1 MTRNGRGKHHILRPR
16 PYSFCSGGF
25 SLLPSSVLSARIT
38 SCTCASNFC
47 VSCSHPVKSA
57 ATRDS
62 TGLALPLVHFPQQIP
77 VQVQRNHRQ
86 HFSLALFHQ
95 FAFFGKRAINLIV
108 HPPARQRVPR
118 ATQQHLV
125 PQPNPAVY
133 LFVNVIA
140 RQHLLLIQPA
150 PHAPSLQRIM
160 QPPREELVRVGVA
173 DEARV
178 ILNRTSHYRPDVGN
192 KLLRHPT
199 SAQKNLGYL
208 ALRLNNSFQ
217 SESRRTPV
225 RAAI

>member
-57 ATRDS
+57 ASRDS

-77 VQVQRNHRQ
+77 VQVQRNHLQ

-108 HPPARQRVPR
+108 HPPTRQRVPR

-133 LFVNVIA
+133 LFVNVTA
-140 RQHLLLIQPA
+140 RQHLLLIHPA
-150 PHAPSLQRIM
+150 PHIRAEKPQVSCPSTEQRFPIRESTD
-160 QPPREELVRVGVA
+160 PSASSYLGPRPRLGRGF
-173 DEARV
+173 
-178 ILNRTSHYRPDVGN
+178 RT
-192 KLLRHPT
+192 LRR
-199 SAQKNLGYL
+199 QC
-208 ALRLNNSFQ
+208 
-217 SESRRTPV
+217 
-225 RAAI
+225 